1 MLFFNLFFRF
11 CELYKT
17 HNMQNDLFFAVLHVM
32 CCIAFDM
39 IFLIFRLTTVAFV
52 LPFQRIPAL
61 CF

>member
-1 MLFFNLFFRF
+1 
-11 CELYKT
+11 
-17 HNMQNDLFFAVLHVM
+17 MQNDLFFAVLHVM